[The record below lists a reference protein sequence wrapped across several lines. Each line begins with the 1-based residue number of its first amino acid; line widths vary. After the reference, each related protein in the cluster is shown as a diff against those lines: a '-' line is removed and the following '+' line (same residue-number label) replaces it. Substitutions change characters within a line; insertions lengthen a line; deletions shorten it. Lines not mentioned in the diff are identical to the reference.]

1 MITLDIL
8 YEDDAIIA
16 VNKPSG
22 ILITP
27 DRWDR
32 GIVTLQDMLREYLRR
47 TVGAEEHPN
56 LRVVHRLDKDT
67 SGVVLLAKNV
77 KSQSYLSKQFEK
89 GEINKTY
96 YAIVRGNIPE
106 NDGIMNQPLMESP
119 KKPGT
124 MMVHSKGKK
133 SITLFTVLERLGEF
147 TFVEAHPLTGRTHQ
161 VRVHFADKG
170 FPLAIDPIYGS
181 DLPVF
186 LSKLK
191 KNYKEKSDGEPEKP
205 VINRLSLHAFR
216 ISFKEPTEG
225 KTMLLEAPLP
235 KDFSRMLKYL
245 RKFSARTST

>member
-22 ILITP
+22 LLITP

-47 TVGAEEHPN
+47 SPRGEEHPN
-56 LRVVHRLDKDT
+56 IRVVHRLDKDT

-89 GEINKTY
+89 GEVSKTY
-96 YAIVRGNIPE
+96 YAIVCGNIPE
-106 NDGIMNQPLMESP
+106 NDGIINQPLMESP
-119 KKPGT
+119 KKQGT
-124 MMVHSKGKK
+124 MIVHSKGKK
-133 SITLFTVLERLGEF
+133 SITLFTVLERFGEF
-147 TFVEAHPLTGRTHQ
+147 TLVEANPLTGRTHQ

-170 FPLAIDPIYGS
+170 YPLVIDPFYGTAN
-181 DLPVF
+181 PVY
-186 LSKLK
+186 LSRLK
-191 KNYKEKSDGEPEKP
+191 KNYKEKAGESEKP
-205 VINRLSLHAFR
+205 VINRLSLHALR
-216 ISFKEPTEG
+216 ISFKEPTDG
-225 KTMLLEAPLP
+225 KTLVLEAPLP

-245 RKFSARTST
+245 RKYAAPAGS